1 MKFASLFATVALVL
15 LTACG
20 GANKQDDAKKDAP
33 GQNPLNAPTDYVGA
47 LAKGKK
53 KSEATI
59 GALQVAPAI
68 QQFNAAEGRFPKSLQ
83 EMIDEGYL
91 TAVPAAPNG
100 MKADY
105 NPETGEF
112 KFIREQ

>member
-1 MKFASLFATVALVL
+1 MKFHLMLTLACAVI

-20 GANKQDDAKKDAP
+20 GGDKPADAKKDAP
-33 GQNPLNAPTDYVGA
+33 GQNPLNAPTDYLGA

-53 KSEATI
+53 KSEATVVN
-59 GALQVAPAI
+59 LQVGPAI

-83 EMIDEGYL
+83 EMVDQGYL
-91 TAVPAAPNG
+91 TALPTAPRG
-100 MKADY
+100 MKTDY

-112 KFIREQ
+112 KVVKAQ

>member
-1 MKFASLFATVALVL
+1 MKFHLLLAIATAVL

-20 GANKQDDAKKDAP
+20 GGDKKDKNDGP

-53 KSEATI
+53 KSESTVVN
-59 GALQVAPAI
+59 LQVAPAI
-68 QQFNAAEGRFPKSLQ
+68 QQFSAAEGRFPKSLQ
-83 EMIDEGYL
+83 EMVDEGYL
-91 TAVPAAPNG
+91 NALPEAPRG
-100 MKADY
+100 MKTDY

-112 KFIREQ
+112 KVVPE